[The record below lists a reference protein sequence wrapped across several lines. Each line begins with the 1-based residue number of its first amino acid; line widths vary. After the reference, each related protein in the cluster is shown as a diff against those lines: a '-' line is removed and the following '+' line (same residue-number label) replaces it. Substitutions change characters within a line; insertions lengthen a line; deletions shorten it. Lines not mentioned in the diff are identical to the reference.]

1 MASHTQDDG
10 FHEIQLNGKQL
21 VFLFMAA
28 TVVSVVFFLCGV
40 WVGRG
45 VRAERSAGSDG
56 AALSAAA
63 EPTPQPAP
71 AATPPPAGSD
81 PRVAAPPPP
90 PAEDLS
96 YYNRLEKSKPS
107 SENLKAAAADK
118 PALSRQPALFPTS
131 PRLFPAS
138 PPPRMF
144 PPSLCAEKPAA
155 VPATTAAAPEKPA
168 STPAKTTV
176 PVASAPAQKAA
187 AAPPPPSPPA
197 VPDPAP
203 AAFAAPSGPGYAV
216 QIAALN
222 VRTEADAIAK
232 RLTSKGYSAYVLAPS
247 AGTPKVFRVRV
258 GKFPT
263 RKEAESVATKLQKE
277 EQFKPWITR

>member
-1 MASHTQDDG
+1 MTSPLHDDG

-45 VRAERSAGSDG
+45 VRAERGAGVEN
-56 AALSAAA
+56 AALSAVT

-81 PRVAAPPPP
+81 PRVAAPPT
-90 PAEDLS
+90 PAADDLS
-96 YYNRLEKSKPS
+96 YFNRLEKGNSG
-107 SENLKAAAADK
+107 SEQLKAAPEKPSGAPEQPTAVPAKAAALIEK
-118 PALSRQPALFPTS
+118 PTAV
-131 PRLFPAS
+131 
-138 PPPRMF
+138 
-144 PPSLCAEKPAA
+144 AEKPAA
-155 VPATTAAAPEKPA
+155 VVEKPA
-168 STPAKTTV
+168 PVPAKAQT
-176 PVASAPAQKAA
+176 PVAPPAVKAAVVVPPPPPPAPDPTPAA
-187 AAPPPPSPPA
+187 AAG
-197 VPDPAP
+197 
-203 AAFAAPSGPGYAV
+203 APSGPGYAV

-232 RLTSKGYSAYVLAPS
+232 RLTSKGYAAYVLSPS

-263 RKEAESVATKLQKE
+263 RREAESVATKLQKE

>member
-1 MASHTQDDG
+1 VASHTQDDG

-45 VRAERSAGSDG
+45 VRAERSAGSDS
-56 AALSAAA
+56 AALIAAA

-71 AATPPPAGSD
+71 AAAPPPAGSD

-107 SENLKAAAADK
+107 SENLKAAAAEKPAAVPDK
-118 PALSRQPALFPTS
+118 PAPVSSKPAADVS
-131 PRLFPAS
+131 PKPVA
-138 PPPRMF
+138 
-144 PPSLCAEKPAA
+144 AEKPAA
-155 VPATTAAAPEKPA
+155 VPATPAAAPEKPA
-168 STPAKTTV
+168 STADKTTV

-187 AAPPPPSPPA
+187 AAPPPPPPSA
-197 VPDPAP
+197 APDPAP
-203 AAFAAPSGPGYAV
+203 AAFAAPAGPGYAV